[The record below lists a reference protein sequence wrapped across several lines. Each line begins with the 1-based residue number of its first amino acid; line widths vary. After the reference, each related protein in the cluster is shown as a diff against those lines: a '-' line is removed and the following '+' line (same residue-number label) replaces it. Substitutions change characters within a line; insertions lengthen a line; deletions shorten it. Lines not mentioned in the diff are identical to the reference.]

1 MVKVAVVGLG
11 FMGKM
16 HLGIYSSLDQVEVTA
31 ICDSNKESLKLSSLS
46 GAGGNIETKDQ
57 DIDLSGA
64 KAYTDYQEMLK
75 DGGFDFVDICLPTYL
90 HKEFSIAAMQ
100 AGYDVFCEKPMA
112 LTGEEADEMVAAA
125 KKTGQLLTVGQC
137 LRYWP
142 MYVEIKRIIDTGMY
156 GKVLSAEFSR
166 YSMTPGWSSDDWML
180 KGELSGNAAFDLH
193 IHDVDMILNLFGK
206 PTGVTS
212 SGVESFGSGFGHL
225 ATLYAYPDKTVT
237 SVGNWICT
245 DSYGFAMRAFV
256 VLEQAV
262 IELDT
267 GKPDALAVYPANGE
281 KQVVEPDTQDGYFY
295 EIQDF
300 VSHIQSREPLTIV
313 TPESAAE
320 SLKVVLTEIASAELK
335 KTLSVD

>member
-31 ICDSNKESLKLSSLS
+31 ICDSNEESLKLSSLS
-46 GAGGNIETKDQ
+46 EARGNIETKDQ
-57 DIDLSGA
+57 DIDLTGT
-64 KAYTDYQEMLK
+64 KAYTNYQEMLK

-90 HKEFSIAAMQ
+90 HKEFSVAAMQ

-112 LTGEEADEMVAAA
+112 LTSEEADEMVSTA

-137 LRYWP
+137 LRFWP
-142 MYVEIKRIIDTGMY
+142 MYVEIKRMIDTGIY
-156 GKVLSAEFSR
+156 GKVLSAELSR
-166 YSMTPGWSSDDWML
+166 YSMTPSWSSNDWML

-193 IHDVDMILNLFGK
+193 IHDVDMILNLFGR

-212 SGVESFGSGFGHL
+212 SGVETHGSGFGHI
-225 ATLYAYPDKTVT
+225 ATLYTYPDKTIT

-245 DSYGFAMRAFV
+245 DSYGFAMRTFV
-256 VLEQAV
+256 VLEKGV

-267 GKPDALAVYPANGE
+267 GKPDLLVVYPSDGE
-281 KQVVEPDTQDGYFY
+281 KQVVELDAQDGYFY

-300 VSHIQSREPLTIV
+300 VSHVRNREPLMVV

-320 SLKVVLTEIASAELK
+320 SLKVVLVEIASAEQK
-335 KTLSVD
+335 KSIKID

>member
-1 MVKVAVVGLG
+1 MTKVAIVGLG

-16 HLGIYSSLDQVEVTA
+16 HLGIYSSLDQVEIAA
-31 ICDSNKESLKLSSLS
+31 ICDSNKSRLNLSSLS
-46 GAGGNIETKDQ
+46 EAGGNIETKDQ

-64 KAYTDYQEMLK
+64 KAFTNYQEMLK

-90 HKEFSIAAMQ
+90 HKEFSVAAME

-112 LTGEEADEMVAAA
+112 LTGEEADEMMAVAD
-125 KKTGQLLTVGQC
+125 KTGQLLTVGQC

-142 MYVEIKRIIDTGMY
+142 MYVEIKRMIDTEMY
-156 GKVLSAEFSR
+156 GKVLSAELSR
-166 YSMTPGWSSDDWML
+166 YSMTPGWSSNDWML

-193 IHDVDMILNLFGK
+193 IHDVDMVLNLFGK

-212 SGVESFGSGFGHL
+212 SGVEAFTSGFGHI
-225 ATLYAYPDKTVT
+225 ATLYTYPDKTVT

-245 DSYGFAMRAFV
+245 DSFGLAMRAFI
-256 VLEQAV
+256 VLEKGV

-267 GKPDALAVYPANGE
+267 GKPDVLAVYPADGD
-281 KQVVEPDTQDGYFY
+281 KQVIELDAQDGYFY

-300 VSHIQSREPLTIV
+300 ISHVVSREPLTIV
-313 TPESAAE
+313 TPDTANESV
-320 SLKVVLTEIASAELK
+320 KVVLTEIASAKLK
-335 KTLSVD
+335 KSLPVE

>member
-1 MVKVAVVGLG
+1 
-11 FMGKM
+11 MGKM

-31 ICDSNKESLKLSSLS
+31 ICDSNEESLKLSSLS
-46 GAGGNIETKDQ
+46 EAGGNIETKDQ
-57 DIDLSGA
+57 DIDLTGT
-64 KAYTDYQEMLK
+64 KAYTNYQEMLK

-90 HKEFSIAAMQ
+90 HKEFSVAAMQ

-112 LTGEEADEMVAAA
+112 LTSEEADEMVSTA

-137 LRYWP
+137 LRFWP
-142 MYVEIKRIIDTGMY
+142 MYVEIKRMIDTGIY
-156 GKVLSAEFSR
+156 GKVLSAELSR
-166 YSMTPGWSSDDWML
+166 YSMTPSWSSNDWML

-193 IHDVDMILNLFGK
+193 IHDVDMILNLFGR

-212 SGVESFGSGFGHL
+212 SGVETHGSGFGHI
-225 ATLYAYPDKTVT
+225 ATLYTYPDKTIT

-245 DSYGFAMRAFV
+245 DSYGFAMRTFV
-256 VLEQAV
+256 VLEKGV

-267 GKPDALAVYPANGE
+267 GKPDLLVVYPSDGE
-281 KQVVEPDTQDGYFY
+281 KQVVELDAQDGYFY

-300 VSHIQSREPLTIV
+300 VSHVRNREPLMVV

-320 SLKVVLTEIASAELK
+320 SLKVVLVEIASAEQK
-335 KTLSVD
+335 KSIKID

>member
-16 HLGIYSSLDQVEVTA
+16 HLGIYSSLDQVEIAA
-31 ICDSNKESLKLSSLS
+31 ICDSNKESLNLSSLS

-57 DIDLSGA
+57 DIDLSAA
-64 KAYTDYQEMLK
+64 KAYTNYQEMLK

-112 LTGEEADEMVAAA
+112 LTGDEADEMMAVA

-142 MYVEIKRIIDTGMY
+142 MYVEIKRMIDTEMY
-156 GKVLSAEFSR
+156 GKVLSAELSR
-166 YSMTPGWSSDDWML
+166 YSMTPGWSNDNWLL

-212 SGVESFGSGFGHL
+212 SGVEALGSGFGHI

-245 DSYGFAMRAFV
+245 ESYGLAMRAFV

-267 GKPDALAVYPANGE
+267 GKPDALVVYPSDGG
-281 KQVVEPDTQDGYFY
+281 KQVVELDAQDGYFY
-295 EIQDF
+295 ELQDF
-300 VSHIQSREPLTIV
+300 VSHVESREPLTVV
-313 TPESAAE
+313 TPDSASESV
-320 SLKVVLTEIASAELK
+320 KVVLKEIASAELK
-335 KTLSVD
+335 KSLLVD

>member
-31 ICDSNKESLKLSSLS
+31 ICDSNEESLKLSSLS
-46 GAGGNIETKDQ
+46 EAGGNIETKDQ
-57 DIDLSGA
+57 DIDLTGT
-64 KAYTDYQEMLK
+64 KAYTNYQEMLK

-90 HKEFSIAAMQ
+90 HKEFSVAAMQ

-112 LTGEEADEMVAAA
+112 LTSEEADEMVSTA

-137 LRYWP
+137 LRFWP
-142 MYVEIKRIIDTGMY
+142 MYVEIKRMIDTGIY
-156 GKVLSAEFSR
+156 GKVLSAELSR
-166 YSMTPGWSSDDWML
+166 YSMTPSWSSNDWML

-193 IHDVDMILNLFGK
+193 IHDVDMILNLFGR

-212 SGVESFGSGFGHL
+212 SGVETHGSGFGHI
-225 ATLYAYPDKTVT
+225 ATLYTYPDKTIT

-245 DSYGFAMRAFV
+245 DSYGFAMRTFV
-256 VLEQAV
+256 VLEKGV

-267 GKPDALAVYPANGE
+267 GKPDLLVVYPSDGE
-281 KQVVEPDTQDGYFY
+281 KQVVELDAQDGYFY

-300 VSHIQSREPLTIV
+300 VSHVRNREPLMVV

-320 SLKVVLTEIASAELK
+320 SLKVVLVEIASAEQK
-335 KTLSVD
+335 KSIKID